1 MPGETEEQASAR
13 VKTLQEAVRRS
24 KEIDEGL
31 QETKKVL
38 ERRKKAVKILLL
50 GIPAPP
56 SPWFFSQKH
65 KKKTCPAYSV
75 FFFFHEQ
82 ANQKVER
89 CVS

>member
-1 MPGETEEQASAR
+1 MTVASSSPTSPTMNPFYARWSSSPMPGETEEQASAR

-50 GIPAPP
+50 GITTLL
-56 SPWFFSQKH
+56 SNSFFSIRK
-65 KKKTCPAYSV
+65 
-75 FFFFHEQ
+75 
-82 ANQKVER
+82 
-89 CVS
+89 